1 MTSSVKVSLYSDG
14 EFTEHI
20 FNANNLDTVRDV
32 SGFIINSVTNELDPY
47 GIVKVTHD
55 GKTEIYSMSEI
66 SDKLY
71 ADGGAYDFNIV
82 DRLGNEMRFTIVITR
97 PVGFASV
104 KLQLDDNIDDI

>member
-1 MTSSVKVSLYSDG
+1 
-14 EFTEHI
+14 
-20 FNANNLDTVRDV
+20 
-32 SGFIINSVTNELDPY
+32 
-47 GIVKVTHD
+47 
-55 GKTEIYSMSEI
+55 MSEI

-104 KLQLDDNIDDI
+104 KLQLDDNIDDIQTEYNVFVGQEIDLPIIPATSEIYLS